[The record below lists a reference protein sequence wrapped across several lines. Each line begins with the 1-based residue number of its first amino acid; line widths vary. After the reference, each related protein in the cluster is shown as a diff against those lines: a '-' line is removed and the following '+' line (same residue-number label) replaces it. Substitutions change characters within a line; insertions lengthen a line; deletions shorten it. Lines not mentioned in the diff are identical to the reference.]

1 MILGAD
7 SKIGSYLKRYLDK
20 KYQVITTTRRKDLVS
35 ENSIYLDLE
44 DPENFKKNKFFD
56 YKAAIFCAAIT
67 NQKFCEDNINLA
79 KKLNVK
85 STINLIE
92 FLVEQD
98 IFTIFP
104 STSLV
109 FGGDKPFYS
118 ASDKLNP
125 KGIYAK
131 LKAEVENEIILKY
144 QKHVSIIRF
153 SKIIDSKYILF
164 DGWIK
169 DLIKGRS
176 IEAFGDYFFSP
187 IYISHS
193 AEVLEKIC
201 KDELSGIY
209 NFSSQD
215 QISYYEA
222 LKFFSKKIKGSYE
235 GIKKISAKSIDKN
248 FYLPKFTTL
257 ENSNGLKIN
266 SPSSQEV
273 LERFFAENN
282 YA

>member
-1 MILGAD
+1 M
-7 SKIGSYLKRYLDK
+7 
-20 KYQVITTTRRKDLVS
+20 
-35 ENSIYLDLE
+35 
-44 DPENFKKNKFFD
+44 
-56 YKAAIFCAAIT
+56 
-67 NQKFCEDNINLA
+67 
-79 KKLNVK
+79 
-85 STINLIE
+85 
-92 FLVEQD
+92 
-98 IFTIFP
+98 
-104 STSLV
+104 V

-176 IEAFGDYFFSP
+176 IEAFGDYFSP

-222 LKFFSKKIKGSYE
+222 LKFFSKKKRFLRR
-235 GIKKISAKSIDKN
+235 IKKFS
-248 FYLPKFTTL
+248 
-257 ENSNGLKIN
+257 
-266 SPSSQEV
+266 
-273 LERFFAENN
+273 
-282 YA
+282 